1 MKRRKKSTSF
11 LIQARGVLLL
21 GRGLKRDVYFCLQV
35 DGPING
41 WWWWGGGGGGGGGGG
56 YYNRKFTVSRLE

>member
-41 WWWWGGGGGGGGGGG
+41 WWWWWGGGGGVLKKELYGI
-56 YYNRKFTVSRLE
+56 

>member
-41 WWWWGGGGGGGGGGG
+41 WWWWWWGGGGGGD
-56 YYNRKFTVSRLE
+56 